1 MLRPEMDLVG
11 RDNLQHI
18 LAIRLDNI
26 GDVIMLGPALRSLR
40 AALPQAHISL
50 LASPA
55 GSQAAALLPWIDQVI
70 TWRAV
75 WQELS
80 SSSEFGAEHE
90 RQLLDILHKGQYD
103 AAFIFT
109 SFSQS
114 PFPPAYACYLAEIP
128 IRIGH
133 SKEFGGQTLTHAGSP
148 PPDSGHQVDR
158 NLALTEM
165 MGFPT
170 AGSQLELHIPQ
181 EAVLS
186 ADNLLAQASLDPH
199 EPFILLAPGASCS
212 ARRYDPH
219 RFAEVARSLPALT
232 GLPVVIVGS
241 QREAETIGPVIRT
254 ADQVG
259 PGAIISLVGQTTVLE
274 LAALIRRSKLVIA
287 NNSASLHMADAFNR
301 PMVILYSGT
310 EYLTQWEP
318 RNAPS
323 RLLKVPTDCSPCYS
337 FQCPFSM
344 ECLDISPED
353 VLESCLS
360 LLQKETKSEIWQVG
374 VGANKSV

>member
-1 MLRPEMDLVG
+1 MLRPEKDLIG
-11 RDNLQHI
+11 RENLQRI

-40 AALPQAHISL
+40 DACPQAHISL
-50 LASPA
+50 LGSPA

-70 TWRAV
+70 QWRAV

-80 SSSEFGAEHE
+80 YSSDFGASHE
-90 RQLLDILHKGQYD
+90 LAMIDILQKGHYD

-114 PFPPAYACYLAEIP
+114 PFPPAYACHLAEIP

-158 NLALTEM
+158 NLALIEM
-165 MGFPT
+165 AGFP
-170 AGSQLELHIPQ
+170 AVGNHLELHIPHK
-181 EAVLS
+181 ALLS
-186 ADNLLAQASLDPH
+186 ADCLLARAGLDPDEH
-199 EPFILLAPGASCS
+199 FILLAPGASCS
-212 ARRYDPH
+212 ARRYDAH

-241 QREAETIGPVIRT
+241 HREAETIGPVTQT
-254 ADQVG
+254 ASQTRQ
-259 PGAIISLVGQTTVLE
+259 GAIISLVGQTSVLE
-274 LAALIRRSKLVIA
+274 LAALIQRSKLVIA

-318 RNAPS
+318 RQAPS
-323 RLLKVPTDCSPCYS
+323 SLLKVPTDCSPCYS

-344 ECLDISPED
+344 ECLDIHPHD
-353 VLESCLS
+353 VLEACLT
-360 LLQKETKSEIWQVG
+360 LLGEEAKSESWQVG
-374 VGANKSV
+374 VGEK

>member
-1 MLRPEMDLVG
+1 MLRPEKDLIG
-11 RDNLQHI
+11 RDNMHRI

-40 AALPQAHISL
+40 AALPKAHISL

-55 GSQAAALLPWIDQVI
+55 GTQAAALLPWIDQVI

-80 SSSEFGAEHE
+80 NSPDFGAERE
-90 RQLLDILHKGQYD
+90 RQLIDILHKGQYD

-158 NLALTEM
+158 NLALIEM
-165 MGFPT
+165 TGFPT
-170 AGSQLELHIPQ
+170 AGNHLELHIPHK
-181 EAVLS
+181 AVLS
-186 ADNLLAQASLDPH
+186 ADSLLAQAGLDPD

-212 ARRYDPH
+212 ARRYDAH

-241 QREAETIGPVIRT
+241 HSEAETIDPVIRT
-254 ADQVG
+254 ARQAG
-259 PGAIISLVGQTTVLE
+259 PGTIIPLVGQTTVLE
-274 LAALIRRSKLVIA
+274 LAALIQRSKLVIA

-318 RNAPS
+318 RHAPS

-344 ECLDISPED
+344 ECLDIDPEE
-353 VLESCLS
+353 VLGACLT
-360 LLQKETKSEIWQVG
+360 LLQEKTKSEVWQVG
-374 VGANKSV
+374 VGAK

>member
-11 RDNLQHI
+11 RDKLQRI

-40 AALPQAHISL
+40 AALPKTHISL

-55 GSQAAALLPWIDQVI
+55 GTQAAALLPWIDQVI

-80 SSSEFGAEHE
+80 SSSDFGAERE
-90 RQLLDILHKGQYD
+90 CQLIDILQKGQYE

-158 NLALTEM
+158 NLALIEM
-165 MGFPT
+165 TGFPA
-170 AGSQLELHIPQ
+170 AGNHLELHIPQ
-181 EAVLS
+181 EAMLS
-186 ADNLLAQASLDPH
+186 ANILLAQAGLDPD

-212 ARRYDPH
+212 ARRYDAH
-219 RFAEVARSLPALT
+219 RFADVARSLPALT
-232 GLPVVIVGS
+232 DLPVVIVGS
-241 QREAETIGPVIRT
+241 HSEAETIDPVIQT
-254 ADQVG
+254 ACQAR
-259 PGAIISLVGQTTVLE
+259 PGTIISLVGQTTVLE
-274 LAALIRRSKLVIA
+274 LAALIQQSKLVIA

-318 RNAPS
+318 RLAPS

-344 ECLDISPED
+344 ECLDIDPEE
-353 VLESCLS
+353 VLGACLT
-360 LLQKETKSEIWQVG
+360 LLQEKTKSEVWQVG
-374 VGANKSV
+374 VGAK

>member
-1 MLRPEMDLVG
+1 MLQPEMDLVG
-11 RDNLQHI
+11 RDNLQRI

-80 SSSEFGAEHE
+80 SSSEFGAERE
-90 RQLLDILHKGQYD
+90 RELIDILHKGQYD

-158 NLALTEM
+158 NLALIEM
-165 MGFPT
+165 TGFPA
-170 AGSQLELHIPQ
+170 AGNHLELHIPHK
-181 EAVLS
+181 AVLS
-186 ADNLLAQASLDPH
+186 ADRLLAQAGLDPDEH
-199 EPFILLAPGASCS
+199 FILLAPGASCS
-212 ARRYDPH
+212 ARRYDAR

-241 QREAETIGPVIRT
+241 HREAETIGPVT
-254 ADQVG
+254 QSAGQVRQD
-259 PGAIISLVGQTTVLE
+259 AIISLVGQTSVLE
-274 LAALIRRSKLVIA
+274 LAALIQRSKLVIA

-318 RNAPS
+318 RQAPS

-344 ECLDISPED
+344 ECLDIHPQD
-353 VLESCLS
+353 VLESCLT
-360 LLQKETKSEIWQVG
+360 LLGEETKSESWQVG
-374 VGANKSV
+374 VGEK

>member
-1 MLRPEMDLVG
+1 MLRPEKDLIG
-11 RDNLQHI
+11 RDNMHRI

-40 AALPQAHISL
+40 AALPKAHISL

-55 GSQAAALLPWIDQVI
+55 GTQAAALLPWIDQVI

-80 SSSEFGAEHE
+80 NSPDFGAERE
-90 RQLLDILHKGQYD
+90 RQLIDILHKGQYD

-158 NLALTEM
+158 NLALIEM
-165 MGFPT
+165 TGFPT
-170 AGSQLELHIPQ
+170 AGNHLELHIPHK
-181 EAVLS
+181 AVLS
-186 ADNLLAQASLDPH
+186 ADSLLAQAGLDPD

-212 ARRYDPH
+212 ARRYDAH

-241 QREAETIGPVIRT
+241 HSEAETIDPVIRT
-254 ADQVG
+254 ARQAG
-259 PGAIISLVGQTTVLE
+259 LGTIIPLVGQTTVLE
-274 LAALIRRSKLVIA
+274 LAALIQRSKLVIA

-318 RNAPS
+318 RHAPS

-344 ECLDISPED
+344 ECLDIDPEE
-353 VLESCLS
+353 VLGACLT
-360 LLQKETKSEIWQVG
+360 LLQEKTKSEVWQVG
-374 VGANKSV
+374 VGAK

>member
-11 RDNLQHI
+11 RDKLQRI

-26 GDVIMLGPALRSLR
+26 GDIIMLGPALRSLR
-40 AALPQAHISL
+40 AALPKTHISL

-55 GSQAAALLPWIDQVI
+55 GTHAAALLPWIDQVI

-80 SSSEFGAEHE
+80 SSSDFGAQRES
-90 RQLLDILHKGQYD
+90 QLIDILQKGQYE

-158 NLALTEM
+158 NLALIEM
-165 MGFPT
+165 TGFPA
-170 AGSQLELHIPQ
+170 AGNHLELHIPHK
-181 EAVLS
+181 AVLS
-186 ADNLLAQASLDPH
+186 ADILLAQAGLDPD

-212 ARRYDPH
+212 ARRYDAH
-219 RFAEVARSLPALT
+219 RFADVARSLPALT

-241 QREAETIGPVIRT
+241 HSEAETIGPVIQT
-254 ADQVG
+254 ARQAR
-259 PGAIISLVGQTTVLE
+259 PGTIISLVGQTTVLE
-274 LAALIRRSKLVIA
+274 LAALIQRSKLVIA

-310 EYLTQWEP
+310 EHLTQWEP
-318 RNAPS
+318 RLAPS

-344 ECLDISPED
+344 ECLDIGPEE
-353 VLESCLS
+353 VLGACLT
-360 LLQKETKSEIWQVG
+360 LLQEKTKSEVWQVG
-374 VGANKSV
+374 VGAK

>member
-1 MLRPEMDLVG
+1 MLRPEKDLIG
-11 RDNLQHI
+11 RDSMHRI
-18 LAIRLDNI
+18 VAIRLDNI

-40 AALPQAHISL
+40 TALPKAHISL

-55 GSQAAALLPWIDQVI
+55 GTQAAALLPWIDQVI

-80 SSSEFGAEHE
+80 SSPDFGAEREH
-90 RQLLDILHKGQYD
+90 QLIGILHKGQYD

-114 PFPPAYACYLAEIP
+114 PFPPAYACFLAEIP

-133 SKEFGGQTLTHAGSP
+133 SKEFGGQTLTHSGSP

-158 NLALTEM
+158 NLALIEM
-165 MGFPT
+165 TGFPT
-170 AGSQLELHIPQ
+170 AGNHLELHIPQ
-181 EAVLS
+181 KAVIS
-186 ADNLLAQASLDPH
+186 ADSLLAHVGLDPD
-199 EPFILLAPGASCS
+199 EPFILIAPGASCS
-212 ARRYDPH
+212 ARRYDAH

-232 GLPVVIVGS
+232 GLPVVIVGTHS
-241 QREAETIGPVIRT
+241 EAETIDPVTQT
-254 ADQVG
+254 AHQAG
-259 PGAIISLVGQTTVLE
+259 PGTIISLVGQTTVLE
-274 LAALIRRSKLVIA
+274 LAALIKRSKLVIA

-318 RNAPS
+318 RHAPS

-344 ECLDISPED
+344 ECLDIDPDE
-353 VLESCLS
+353 VLGSCLT
-360 LLQKETKSEIWQVG
+360 LLQEKTKSEIWHIG
-374 VGANKSV
+374 VGAK

>member
-1 MLRPEMDLVG
+1 MLRPEKDLIG
-11 RDNLQHI
+11 RDNMHRI

-40 AALPQAHISL
+40 AALPKAHISL

-55 GSQAAALLPWIDQVI
+55 GTQAAALLPWIDQVI

-80 SSSEFGAEHE
+80 NSPDFGAERE
-90 RQLLDILHKGQYD
+90 RQLIDILHKGQYD

-158 NLALTEM
+158 NLALIEM
-165 MGFPT
+165 TGFPT
-170 AGSQLELHIPQ
+170 AGNHLELHIPHK
-181 EAVLS
+181 AVMS
-186 ADNLLAQASLDPH
+186 ADSLLTQAGLDPD

-212 ARRYDPH
+212 ARRYDAH

-241 QREAETIGPVIRT
+241 HSEAETIDPVIRT
-254 ADQVG
+254 ARQAG
-259 PGAIISLVGQTTVLE
+259 PGTIIPLVGQTTVLE
-274 LAALIRRSKLVIA
+274 LAALIQRSKLVIA

-318 RNAPS
+318 RHAPS

-344 ECLDISPED
+344 ECLDIDPEE
-353 VLESCLS
+353 VLGACLT
-360 LLQKETKSEIWQVG
+360 LLQEKTKSEVWQVG
-374 VGANKSV
+374 VGAK